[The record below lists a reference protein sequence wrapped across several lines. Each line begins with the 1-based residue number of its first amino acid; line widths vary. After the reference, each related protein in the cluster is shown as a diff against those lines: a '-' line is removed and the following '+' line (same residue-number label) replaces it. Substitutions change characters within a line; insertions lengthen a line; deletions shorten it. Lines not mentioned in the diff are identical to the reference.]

1 MRDASGR
8 GTPRR
13 RCGRR
18 CCSEGGVGL
27 GTLLRDGRVD
37 VAAVAIPIPVLM
49 ISDEQRRGQTLML
62 MICLSPALPLVL
74 DVRTSIQAV
83 LRQPQLLLLSTS
95 NRFPII
101 PRGCKDSSPSYS
113 TTSSAVA

>member
-83 LRQPQLLLLSTS
+83 LRQLQRLLSSTS
-95 NRFPII
+95 NRFPVI
-101 PRGCKDSSPSYS
+101 PRGCKASSS
-113 TTSSAVA
+113 TTTSTTAA